1 MYHKQQNLLLGLG
14 SDGLTGD
21 TNGIEATVKKFMVVY
36 MKRYNFLH
44 NVLVLLIG
52 ISDFASNVHAEK
64 SQALYIVFDSSSL

>member
-1 MYHKQQNLLLGLG
+1 
-14 SDGLTGD
+14 
-21 TNGIEATVKKFMVVY
+21 
-36 MKRYNFLH
+36 MKRYNFVH